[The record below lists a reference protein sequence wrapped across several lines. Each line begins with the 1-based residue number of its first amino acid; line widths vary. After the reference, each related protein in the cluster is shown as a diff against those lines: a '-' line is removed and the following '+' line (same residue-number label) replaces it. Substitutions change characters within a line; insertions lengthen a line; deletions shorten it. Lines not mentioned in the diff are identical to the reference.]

1 MVKRMSTENSNIWT
15 DKDIAINDKH
25 EALFLKKK
33 RKALL
38 RSEDRRR
45 KNELREINR
54 ENRYSSEIAEIRSKK
69 RTTTKVLMYCIL
81 INCSVIEIYS
91 MIAMVVLSDL
101 SSLYSLIGAV
111 VSESISYA
119 IYCCKSF
126 NDTKEE
132 QRSKLERDKWEADQT
147 TASEDNHPDIDE
159 LDEDPVPD
167 DDDHSG
173 DIPDDVIM
181 EESEDIDNGENS

>member
-69 RTTTKVLMYCIL
+69 RTTTKVLMYFIL
-81 INCSVIEIYS
+81 VN
-91 MIAMVVLSDL
+91 
-101 SSLYSLIGAV
+101 
-111 VSESISYA
+111 
-119 IYCCKSF
+119 
-126 NDTKEE
+126 
-132 QRSKLERDKWEADQT
+132 
-147 TASEDNHPDIDE
+147 
-159 LDEDPVPD
+159 
-167 DDDHSG
+167 
-173 DIPDDVIM
+173 
-181 EESEDIDNGENS
+181 

>member
-69 RTTTKVLMYCIL
+69 RTTTKVLMYFIL

-111 VSESISYA
+111 VSESI
-119 IYCCKSF
+119 
-126 NDTKEE
+126 
-132 QRSKLERDKWEADQT
+132 
-147 TASEDNHPDIDE
+147 
-159 LDEDPVPD
+159 
-167 DDDHSG
+167 
-173 DIPDDVIM
+173 
-181 EESEDIDNGENS
+181 

>member
-1 MVKRMSTENSNIWT
+1 MKTENSNIWT
-15 DKDIAINDKH
+15 DEDININEKH
-25 EALFLKKK
+25 EAIFLKRK

-45 KNELREINR
+45 RNELRDINR
-54 ENRYSSEIAEIRSKK
+54 ENRYSSEMAELRAKK
-69 RTTTKVLMYCIL
+69 RTTTKVLMYFIL
-81 INCSVIEIYS
+81 LNCTIVEIYS
-91 MIAMVVLSDL
+91 MIAMVVVGDL

-126 NDTKEE
+126 NDTREE
-132 QRSKLERDKWEADQT
+132 QRNKLERDKWEADQSGDET
-147 TASEDNHPDIDE
+147 DEDPEDIDQ
-159 LDEDPVPD
+159 LDEDPVPE

-173 DIPDDVIM
+173 DIPDDANLS
-181 EESEDIDNGENS
+181 ESEGE

>member
-1 MVKRMSTENSNIWT
+1 MSTENSNIWT
-15 DKDIAINDKH
+15 DKDIAVNDKH
-25 EALFLKKK
+25 EALFLKRK

-45 KNELREINR
+45 KNELRAINR
-54 ENRYSSEIAEIRSKK
+54 TNRYSSEMAEIRSKK
-69 RTTTKVLMYCIL
+69 RTTTKVLMYFIL
-81 INCSVIEIYS
+81 LNCTVVEVYS
-91 MIAMVVLSDL
+91 MIAMVVVGDL

-132 QRSKLERDKWEADQT
+132 QRNKLERDKWEADQNSDT
-147 TASEDNHPDIDE
+147 DSEDITDDVDE
-159 LDEDPVPD
+159 LDEDPIPD

-173 DIPDDVIM
+173 DIPDDATI
-181 EESEDIDNGENS
+181 EESEDN